1 MAPVCYLPK
10 PILSDQISF
19 KFSLPF
25 NVLHSLAD
33 AYPPVDQIVEQCGK
47 FQLLERLLDKL
58 LARKHKVHKCLIF
71 V

>member
-10 PILSDQISF
+10 PILSDRINL

-33 AYPPVDQIVEQCGK
+33 TYPPVEQIVEQCGK

-58 LARKHKVHKCLIF
+58 LARKHKVRECLFF